1 MDFKEIKL
9 DIPTNLTDLLE
20 QIQTFDPIACIA
32 GSFLLKKY
40 MKKEANEV
48 SFYISHHVSESIKA
62 LLKGKYHLTLSNHTT
77 KQRRD
82 IVGLYEGYET
92 TFGDYSVSF
101 HFIKCEKHIVH
112 YKPLRILEWYYDGKT
127 YASYEALED
136 IEQKELRFGIIK
148 HPIPVYIQLIEYAYL
163 LGMKVNQESFP
174 MLSNSFNL
182 RNCMKK
188 EMEEEIVN
196 LEEGKVKHA
205 ITTFLSTVGGNT
217 RYLRFPV
224 SGDETYKREVLR
236 LLYQK
241 EGMIT
246 REEFEDLFYFR
257 HFIKKEKVYSFN
269 ELLGLESLRKKGEEI
284 KKEFNKQSVK
294 LLFHFPKEV
303 GVWRSKIND
312 ELFLYYLLPSIL
324 KKLRKKYSSEEIE
337 KPIGAILRKYMQLDT
352 ILEKINDLPSEV
364 NMTIT
369 NHDVFHQN
377 INVKDFLEGNI
388 VKIVIQEIGYIT
400 VNKKTK
406 EILRSGLK
414 HPSYLGLM
422 TPHLMD
428 MLEQ

>member
-1 MDFKEIKL
+1 MDFKEMEL
-9 DIPTNLTDLLE
+9 DIPANLTDLLE
-20 QIQTFDPIACIA
+20 QIQKIDAKVCIA
-32 GSFLLKKY
+32 GSFLLKKH
-40 MKKEANEV
+40 MKKETNEV
-48 SFYISHHVSESIKA
+48 SFYVSHYVSESVIA
-62 LLKGKYHLTLSNHTT
+62 LLKGKYHLMLHNQTT

-92 TFGDYSVSF
+92 TYGDYKMLI
-101 HFIKCEKHIVH
+101 HFIKCEKHITN
-112 YKPLRILEWYYDGKT
+112 YMPLRILEWYHDGKT
-127 YASYEALED
+127 YVSNEALED

-174 MLSNSFNL
+174 MLSNSFNVH
-182 RNCMKK
+182 NCMKK
-188 EMEEEIVN
+188 EMEAELVN

-205 ITTFLSTVGGNT
+205 ITTFLSTVGGDT

-241 EGMIT
+241 EGFMT

-257 HFIKKEKVYSFN
+257 HFFKEEKVYSFN
-269 ELLGLESLRKKGEEI
+269 ELLGLEALREKGEEI

-303 GVWRSKIND
+303 GVWRSKIHD

-324 KKLRKKYSSEEIE
+324 KKLRKKYSSEEVE
-337 KPIGAILRKYMQLDT
+337 KPIGAILRKYIQLDA
-352 ILEKINDLPSEV
+352 ILEKINNLPSEV
-364 NMTIT
+364 NVTIT

-377 INVKDFLEGNI
+377 IKVKDFLEGDI
-388 VKIVIQEIGYIT
+388 VKIAIQEIGYIT
-400 VNKKTK
+400 LNKKTK

-414 HPSYLGLM
+414 HPSYLTLM
-422 TPHLMD
+422 MPHVMD

>member
-1 MDFKEIKL
+1 MEFKEMEL
-9 DIPTNLTDLLE
+9 DIPANLSDLLE
-20 QIQTFDPIACIA
+20 QMQKIDAKACIA

-48 SFYISHHVSESIKA
+48 SFYISHYVSESIVA
-62 LLKGKYHLTLSNHTT
+62 LLKGKYHLKLHNQTT

-92 TFGDYSVSF
+92 TYGEYKMLI
-101 HFIKCEKHIVH
+101 HFIKCEKHITN
-112 YKPLRILEWYYDGKT
+112 YMPLRILEWYYDGKT
-127 YASYEALED
+127 YVSNEALED

-148 HPIPVYIQLIEYAYL
+148 NPISVYIQLIDYAYL
-163 LGMKVNQESFP
+163 FGMKVNQESFP

-188 EMEEEIVN
+188 EMEAEIVN
-196 LEEGKVKHA
+196 LEEGKVKHT
-205 ITTFLSTVGGNT
+205 ITTFLSTVGGDT

-241 EGMIT
+241 EGMMT
-246 REEFEDLFYFR
+246 RKEFEDLFYFR
-257 HFIKKEKVYSFN
+257 HFFKEEKVYSFN
-269 ELLGLESLRKKGEEI
+269 ELLGLEALREKGEEI

-364 NMTIT
+364 NLTIT
-369 NHDVFHQN
+369 NHEVFHQN
-377 INVKDFLEGNI
+377 IKVKDFLEGHI
-388 VKIVIQEIGYIT
+388 VKITIQEIGYIT

-428 MLEQ
+428 MLKQ